1 MLPSLKTSYM
11 EANTQKDEETDI
23 YAPDC
28 GRTCAIERR
37 KIKGRREK
45 EEAVLNNTHVEEK
58 K

>member
-1 MLPSLKTSYM
+1 MVICTKSIHHEKRSTFP
-11 EANTQKDEETDI
+11 I
-23 YAPDC
+23 